1 MSTSINDSIL
11 KAAMD
16 AVASKS
22 ETIEEKVQMLIE
34 LAQDLQKQP
43 KNHKHLKNTDE
54 LHSTILKLYNQAQE
68 LCGENYPL
76 LKARAKV
83 GIAGTLQTIPSVTL
97 DLLVQAKTE
106 YEEALPVLQQLGTA
120 TEVAEVQMNL
130 GLALQSLA
138 NFGRAK
144 ISESIAMYKAA
155 LQVFNWQQFPQE
167 YAILHNNIA
176 IAYLSN
182 ASQEHLQHALA
193 VQSFETALS
202 HVNLIE
208 HPSEYAMLQNNLGNA
223 WQYLPSSHPVEN
235 SLRAVKAYQE
245 ALKVRNAHDTPL
257 EYANTISNLANALSN
272 IPDDLEKAE
281 LGNLNNLLKAQKYYQ
296 ESLEIF
302 TQNYQFNQAETINQ
316 ILLDIQQEIKLRTF
330 S

>member
-1 MSTSINDSIL
+1 MSPSITDSMV

-16 AVASKS
+16 AIAS
-22 ETIEEKVQMLIE
+22 ECATITEKVQMLIE
-34 LAQDLQKQP
+34 VAQGLQKQP
-43 KNHKHLKNTDE
+43 KTQHDLE
-54 LHSTILKLYNQAQE
+54 SASALYKQALE
-68 LCGENYPL
+68 LCGTDYPL
-76 LKARAKV
+76 LKAKVQV
-83 GIAGTLQTIPSVTL
+83 GIAGILQAIPSGEV
-97 DLLVQAKTE
+97 DLLIEAKTK
-106 YEEALPVLQQLGTA
+106 YEEALPILQQLGTSA
-120 TEVAEVQMNL
+120 EVAEAQMNL

-144 ISESIAMYKAA
+144 ISESIAMYQEA
-155 LQVFNWQQFPQE
+155 LRVFGWEDFPQE

-193 VQSFETALS
+193 VKSFETALN

-208 HPSEYAMLQNNLGNA
+208 HPREYAMLQNNLGNA

-245 ALKVRNAHDTPL
+245 ALKVRNPRDTPL

-272 IPDDLEKAE
+272 IPDNLEKVE
-281 LGNLNNLLKAQKYYQ
+281 LGNLNNLVQAQNYYQ

-302 TQNYQFNQAETINQ
+302 TQNNQFEQAETISK
-316 ILLDIQQEIKLRTF
+316 ILSDIQREIT
-330 S
+330 SISS

>member
-1 MSTSINDSIL
+1 MFPSITDSMV

-16 AVASKS
+16 AVAS
-22 ETIEEKVQMLIE
+22 ECATIEEKVQMLIE
-34 LAQDLQKQP
+34 LAQSFQKQP
-43 KNHKHLKNTDE
+43 KT
-54 LHSTILKLYNQAQE
+54 LHDFENAIALYNEAQE
-68 LCGENYPL
+68 LCGEDYPL
-76 LKARAKV
+76 LKAKAKV
-83 GIAGTLQTIPSVTL
+83 GIAGTLQAIPSTQV
-97 DLLVQAKTE
+97 DLLLQAKTE

-120 TEVAEVQMNL
+120 VEVAEAQMNL

-144 ISESIAMYKAA
+144 IGESIAMYQEA
-155 LQVFNWQQFPQE
+155 LRVLGWEDFPQE

-193 VQSFETALS
+193 VKSFETALS
-202 HVNLIE
+202 HVNMIE
-208 HPSEYAMLQNNLGNA
+208 HPREYAMLQNNLGNA
-223 WQYLPSSHPVEN
+223 WQYLPSSHPVQN
-235 SLRAVKAYQE
+235 SLRAVKAYEE
-245 ALKVRNAHDTPL
+245 ALKVRNPHDTPL

-281 LGNLNNLLKAQKYYQ
+281 LGNLNNLLQAQKYYQ

-302 TQNYQFNQAETINQ
+302 THNYQVEQAETVSQ
-316 ILLDIQQEIKLRTF
+316 TLSDIQREIT
-330 S
+330 SISS